1 VTRLTTVASPEAAA
15 QRAAEVLA
23 RLVQGAREERGVA
36 HLGLAGGATPRATY
50 DILGPLLAD
59 WSAVALWFGDERCVD
74 AQDPDSNYRMV
85 SESLLSHAGVP
96 EASVHRIPGELGPD
110 AGARAYA
117 RTLHEGVKAAS
128 RQADQTPRLDVILL
142 GLGEDGHTASLFP
155 GGDAVARVDELCVGV
170 HDAPKPPPER
180 ISLSLGVLRA
190 ARRCVL
196 LATGQAKADAVAAVL
211 GEPDRHVPASLLRR
225 GTLEL
230 IVDDAASPPPPL
242 RGA

>member
-1 VTRLTTVASPEAAA
+1 MTRLTTVADPEAAA
-15 QRAAEVLA
+15 ERAAQVLA
-23 RLVQGAREERGVA
+23 RLIEAACEERGVA
-36 HLGLAGGATPRATY
+36 HLALAGGSTPRAAY
-50 DILGPLLAD
+50 DLLGPLVTD
-59 WSAVALWFGDERCVD
+59 WSAVELWFGDERCVD

-85 SESLLSHAGVP
+85 CESLLVHASVP
-96 EASVHRIPGELGPD
+96 DASVHRIPGERGPE
-110 AGARAYA
+110 AGARAYSD
-117 RTLHEGVKAAS
+117 TLRDRLGEPGTPI
-128 RQADQTPRLDVILL
+128 DQTPRLDVILL

-155 GGDAVARVDELCVGV
+155 GGDTVERVDELCVGV
-170 HDAPKPPPER
+170 RDAPKPPPER
-180 ISLSLGVLRA
+180 ISLSLRVLRA

-230 IVDDAASPPPPL
+230 IVDDAACPPPPL